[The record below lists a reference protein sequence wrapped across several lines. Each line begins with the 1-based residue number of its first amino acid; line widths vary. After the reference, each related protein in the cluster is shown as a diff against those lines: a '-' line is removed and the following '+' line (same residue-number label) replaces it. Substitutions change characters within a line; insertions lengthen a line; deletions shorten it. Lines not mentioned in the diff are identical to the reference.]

1 MTDTSAIIAIIIGF
15 AMIALG
21 VTIKQF
27 YAAKGMYGEL
37 SDKKI
42 PRWAGRLLFIVIGT
56 VFLLVGIAHLCG
68 YSK

>member
-1 MTDTSAIIAIIIGF
+1 MSDTSAIIVIISGLG
-15 AMIALG
+15 MIALG

-27 YAAKGMYGEL
+27 YAAKGIYGAAL

-42 PRWAGRLLFIVIGT
+42 PRWAGRLLFIGIGT

-68 YSK
+68 YN